1 MVKTKRALFAAVTN
15 FSIMKMSR
23 FYKHIVNLGTVV
35 FTFGGSFSV
44 AQKALAEQA
53 ERKLLIYQVAKCD
66 LYQLFSH

>member
-1 MVKTKRALFAAVTN
+1 MVKTKRVLFAAVTN

-23 FYKHIVNLGTVV
+23 LSIVV

-44 AQKALAEQA
+44 AQKALADQA

-66 LYQLFSH
+66 LYELFSH